1 MVVMVS
7 KGFIVLAQNT
17 DQVDYVTQAYA
28 LALSI
33 KFSQKEVKYISLV
46 TNDEVPEEYKSVFDY
61 IIPIPW
67 NDDALESNWKVEN
80 RWKLYYC
87 TPYDETIVLDTDML
101 VLDDINDWWEYCS
114 HYDIHF
120 CSKIKNYKLE
130 NVIDDVH
137 RKTFIAND
145 LPNIYFGLHYFKKN
159 ENAFQFYKIL
169 EFVCNNWEHLYGS
182 IAPNEYQNWLS
193 MDVSSAIAAKIY
205 GSDVNN
211 STSPLHFVH
220 MKPRIQGWVN
230 IPEKWTDA
238 VHYSMN
244 KRGEFVVG
252 NIKQTKI
259 FHYVDKNFITPE
271 ILLRLKELSN
281 G

>member
-1 MVVMVS
+1 
-7 KGFIVLAQNT
+7 
-17 DQVDYVTQAYA
+17 
-28 LALSI
+28 
-33 KFSQKEVKYISLV
+33 
-46 TNDEVPEEYKSVFDY
+46 
-61 IIPIPW
+61 
-67 NDDALESNWKVEN
+67 
-80 RWKLYYC
+80 
-87 TPYDETIVLDTDML
+87 
-101 VLDDINDWWEYCS
+101 
-114 HYDIHF
+114 
-120 CSKIKNYKLE
+120 
-130 NVIDDVH
+130 
-137 RKTFIAND
+137 
-145 LPNIYFGLHYFKKN
+145 
-159 ENAFQFYKIL
+159 
-169 EFVCNNWEHLYGS
+169 
-182 IAPNEYQNWLS
+182 

-220 MKPRIQGWVN
+220 MKSRIQGWVN

-244 KRGEFVVG
+244 KKGEFVVG